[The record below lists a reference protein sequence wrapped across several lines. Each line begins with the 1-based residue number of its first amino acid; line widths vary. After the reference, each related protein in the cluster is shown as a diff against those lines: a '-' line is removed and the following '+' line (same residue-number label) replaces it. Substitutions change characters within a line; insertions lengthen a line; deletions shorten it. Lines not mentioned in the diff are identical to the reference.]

1 MKFLT
6 VRIAVLV
13 ATLLFSSA
21 IQLKASAEPVNH
33 TDLTQQTPPPSTMK
47 TVIVGIL
54 VLASL
59 ISIFLIAERGIALRR
74 SKVIPARLTDSQ
86 TVCRAQDDLLA
97 LRTACNHEPSP
108 YGRLLSCCIDNLDL
122 SRDEN
127 IEILQTRARA
137 EVVKMEHGIVV
148 LEIITG
154 VAPLL
159 GLVGTIFGLITLF
172 KGMGV
177 EATSEQTAMF
187 SEGISIALQAT
198 LLGLIVAIP
207 SLVGWSYFNRKIE
220 TMVVEME
227 SLCDEFLRSQYQ
239 RVEPPVLSQ
248 MDEVSA

>member
-1 MKFLT
+1 MNSLT
-6 VRIAVLV
+6 GILAILIATFYILTAPQLAASVEP
-13 ATLLFSSA
+13 ASNTRT
-21 IQLKASAEPVNH
+21 IQG
-33 TDLTQQTPPPSTMK
+33 TPPPSTMK
-47 TVIVGIL
+47 TVIIGVL
-54 VLASL
+54 VAASL
-59 ISIFLIAERGIALRR
+59 ISIFLIVERGITLRR
-74 SKVIPARLTDSQ
+74 DKIIPARLTKSQ
-86 TVCRAQDDLLA
+86 TICRTHEALLS

-108 YGRLLSCCIDNLDL
+108 YGRLLSCCIDNLHL

-127 IEILQTRARA
+127 MEMLQTRARA

-154 VAPLL
+154 IAPLL

-227 SLCDEFLRSQYQ
+227 NLCDEFLRSQYK
-239 RVEPPVLSQ
+239 RVG
-248 MDEVSA
+248 SAE

>member
-1 MKFLT
+1 MKSLSG
-6 VRIAVLV
+6 RLAVIV
-13 ATLLFSSA
+13 ATLIIFSA
-21 IQLKASAEPVNH
+21 PLPAASAEPANSAEAAE
-33 TDLTQQTPPPSTMK
+33 QEPPPSTMK
-47 TVIVGIL
+47 TVIVGVL
-54 VLASL
+54 VAASL
-59 ISIFLIAERGIALRR
+59 ISIFLIVERGITLRR
-74 SKVIPARLTDSQ
+74 CRIIPARLTKSQ
-86 TVCRAQDDLLA
+86 TVCHTQDELLS

-108 YGRLLSCCIDNLDL
+108 YGRLLSCCIDNLHL

-127 IEILQTRARA
+127 IEMLQTRARA
-137 EVVKMEHGIVV
+137 EVVKLEHGIVV

-177 EATSEQTAMF
+177 EATAEQTAMF

-198 LLGLIVAIP
+198 LMGLVVAIP

-227 SLCDEFLRSQYQ
+227 NLCDEFLHSQY
-239 RVEPPVLSQ
+239 RRAGMSE
-248 MDEVSA
+248 

>member
-1 MKFLT
+1 MKSLT
-6 VRIAVLV
+6 GQLAI
-13 ATLLFSSA
+13 LLAALTFFSFP
-21 IQLKASAEPVNH
+21 QPGASAESRNTAGV
-33 TDLTQQTPPPSTMK
+33 TLEEPPPSTMK
-47 TVIVGIL
+47 TVIVGVL
-54 VLASL
+54 VIGSM
-59 ISIFLIAERGIALRR
+59 ISVFLIVERGVTLRR
-74 SKVIPARLTDSQ
+74 SKVIPARLAESQ
-86 TVCRAQDDLLA
+86 TVCHAQDDLLA

-108 YGRLLSCCIDNLDL
+108 YGRLLSCCIDNLHL

-127 IEILQTRARA
+127 MEMLQTRARA

-177 EATSEQTAMF
+177 EATAEQTAMF

-198 LLGLIVAIP
+198 LLGLVVAIP

-227 SLCDEFLRSQYQ
+227 NLCDEFLRSQY
-239 RVEPPVLSQ
+239 RRAGVNE
-248 MDEVSA
+248 

>member
-1 MKFLT
+1 MKLLT
-6 VRIAVLV
+6 GRLAILTAAML
-13 ATLLFSSA
+13 TLCAPQFRASDAAANDAGTTQESA
-21 IQLKASAEPVNH
+21 
-33 TDLTQQTPPPSTMK
+33 PPSTMK
-47 TVIVGIL
+47 TVIIG
-54 VLASL
+54 VLFTASL
-59 ISIFLIAERGIALRR
+59 ISVFLIAERGITLRQ
-74 SKVIPARLTDSQ
+74 SKVIPRRLPESQ
-86 TVCRAQDDLLA
+86 TVCRTKDDLLA

-108 YGRLLSCCIDNLDL
+108 YGRLLSCCIDNLHL

-127 IEILQTRARA
+127 MAILQTRARA

-227 SLCDEFLRSQYQ
+227 NLCDEFLRSQYQ
-239 RVEPPVLSQ
+239 RAGSNE
-248 MDEVSA
+248 

>member
-1 MKFLT
+1 MKSLT
-6 VRIAVLV
+6 GQLAILV
-13 ATLLFSSA
+13 ATLTFFSFP
-21 IQLKASAEPVNH
+21 QPTASAESRNNAEV
-33 TDLTQQTPPPSTMK
+33 TLEKPPPSTMK
-47 TVIVGIL
+47 TVIVGVL
-54 VLASL
+54 VTGSL
-59 ISIFLIAERGIALRR
+59 ISVFLIVERGVTLRR
-74 SKVIPARLTDSQ
+74 SKVIPARLAESQ
-86 TVCRAQDDLLA
+86 TVCHTQDDLLA

-108 YGRLLSCCIDNLDL
+108 YGRLLSCCIDNLHL

-127 IEILQTRARA
+127 MEMLQTRARA

-177 EATSEQTAMF
+177 EATAEQTAMF

-198 LLGLIVAIP
+198 LLGLVVAIP

-227 SLCDEFLRSQYQ
+227 NLCDEFLRNQY
-239 RVEPPVLSQ
+239 RRAGVNE
-248 MDEVSA
+248 

>member
-1 MKFLT
+1 M
-6 VRIAVLV
+6 IA
-13 ATLLFSSA
+13 ALLIFSA
-21 IQLKASAEPVNH
+21 PQPAASADPTSNAGTVQEA
-33 TDLTQQTPPPSTMK
+33 PPPSTMK
-47 TVIVGIL
+47 TVIVGVL
-54 VLASL
+54 VAASL
-59 ISIFLIAERGIALRR
+59 ISVFLIVERGITLRR
-74 SKVIPARLTDSQ
+74 SKVIPGRLAESQ
-86 TVCRAQDDLLA
+86 TVCRTQDDLLS

-108 YGRLLSCCIDNLDL
+108 YGRLLSCCIDNLHL

-127 IEILQTRARA
+127 MEMLQTRARA

-177 EATSEQTAMF
+177 ESTSEQTAMF

-198 LLGLIVAIP
+198 LLGLVVAIP

-227 SLCDEFLRSQYQ
+227 NLCDEFLRSQY
-239 RVEPPVLSQ
+239 RH
-248 MDEVSA
+248 AK